1 MTTTTDPYPRQE
13 ITGAILA
20 GGRATR
26 MGGEDKG
33 LATLGG
39 RAMIE
44 YSLHALRP
52 QVGALLI
59 NANRNLDRYRHYG
72 YPVVADE
79 LEGFQGP
86 LAGMARLLA
95 RATTPYVLTVP
106 CDSPLLA
113 PDLAERLYRTRAEDD
128 AQIAVA
134 FDGERMQPVFAL
146 LECTLLPSLLVF
158 LREGNRK
165 IDLWY
170 ERHRYSLSDLSDRPD
185 TFLNINTPGQ
195 RAQLESRLVQ
205 LSPGGGSPS

>member
-1 MTTTTDPYPRQE
+1 MQPYPRQE

-33 LATLGG
+33 LTPLNG
-39 RAMIE
+39 RPMIE
-44 YSLHALRP
+44 YVLGSLRP
-52 QVGALLI
+52 QVGTLSI
-59 NANRNLDRYRHYG
+59 NANRNLERYRRYG
-72 YPVVADE
+72 HPVVADD

-86 LAGMARLLA
+86 LAGMARLLEH
-95 RATTPYVLTVP
+95 ATTPYVLTVP

-113 PDLAERLYRTRAEDD
+113 PDLAERLYRARAECD

-146 LECTLLPSLLVF
+146 LERTLLPSLMAF
-158 LREGNRK
+158 LQEGNRK

-170 ERHRYSLSDLSDRPD
+170 ERHRYALSDLSDLPH
-185 TFLNINTPGQ
+185 TFLNINTPRERHQ
-195 RAQLESRLVQ
+195 VEARLKRVATT
-205 LSPGGGSPS
+205 LTS